1 MVTGYNIYENH
12 FLKNSM
18 FLNLLFWSFTQ
29 TCVNIAQM
37 LLMYEYSLWYFLM
50 KYGISC
56 ERICTD
62 ENILFY
68 KLFSICSWK
77 EKSMSF
83 NFLIFMLSSKFPYIV
98 EWLLMMFVAPQK
110 SSLLQKRHL
119 LLKDCNKIL
128 NHLLKYYMWVCLWC
142 KENFLNM
149 QQINPFKVLMHNRLK
164 RNMFARHIYL

>member
-1 MVTGYNIYENH
+1 
-12 FLKNSM
+12 M